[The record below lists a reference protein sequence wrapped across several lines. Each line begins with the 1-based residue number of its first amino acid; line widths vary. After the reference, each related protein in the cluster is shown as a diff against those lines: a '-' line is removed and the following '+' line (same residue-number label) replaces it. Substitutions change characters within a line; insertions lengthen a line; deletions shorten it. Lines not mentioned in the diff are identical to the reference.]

1 MGDLLILKPNIFLVF
16 PFFLFN
22 VFFWKKLFFILYTW
36 NIYYSKLSL
45 FIPFF
50 LFLSSFFCDFLKFF
64 LFFFTLFLFWKILM
78 LLRKYCFNVAIATL
92 FYFSTTLK
100 MSLKSYMSFINGYNF
115 HYILLYVSINFLI
128 NKNIFYSLS
137 KNILI
142 MPQH

>member
-22 VFFWKKLFFILYTW
+22 VFFEKKLFFILYTW

-45 FIPFF
+45 FIPF
-50 LFLSSFFCDFLKFF
+50 LSSFFCDFLNFF
-64 LFFFTLFLFWKILM
+64 LFFFTRFVFWKILM

-92 FYFSTTLK
+92 FYFSSTLK
-100 MSLKSYMSFINGYNF
+100 MSLKSYMSFINVYNF
-115 HYILLYVSINFLI
+115 HYILLYISINFLI